1 MSVPISPPKKNE
13 WAILVATALLV
24 LLPVVVLGVYVAK
37 KHMWAESML
46 SQMEPRFARLK
57 GLDLQRDDIDKAL
70 ARAVRTRSEY
80 IYPAAQD
87 AVQTGNAVQQK
98 VRELLTTAGLTV
110 VSSQVLPPKEDGGF
124 DRISLAVRAEG
135 ELLAVDSALSV
146 LGEQLPVLLLTD
158 VEVRNQGSLQ
168 VMNDKTA
175 PRLTLQLSLVVL
187 RERT

>member
-24 LLPVVVLGVYVAK
+24 LLPLVVLGVYVAK

-135 ELLAVDSALSV
+135 EMNLFYRVRVVTPGRFVVPPTYAEDMYQPMIYGLAGGGETLTVVD
-146 LGEQLPVLLLTD
+146 G
-158 VEVRNQGSLQ
+158 
-168 VMNDKTA
+168 
-175 PRLTLQLSLVVL
+175 
-187 RERT
+187 REH